1 MPSPP
6 STNATASPE
15 PRLHFF
21 LGLRGIARG
30 NLPAEIIAGVTL
42 AALAIPLNIGYAEVA
57 GLPPVT
63 GLYAA
68 VLPMAVYALFSSS
81 RQLVGGPDAAIT
93 AVIGSLLFALAVPED
108 PRYVQLAYALALVCA
123 VLFFAVWYFR
133 LGFLANF
140 LSRAVLVGF
149 VSGLGIEIF
158 TSQVP
163 KILGF
168 SVEGEEWIEKVV
180 GIIQGL
186 PQTNPYSVVV
196 GVGTIVIIRVL
207 KRFAPRIPGALVAL
221 ILMTVVVAV
230 FQLEQ
235 RGVSVLGA
243 VPAGLPQLT
252 LPRVTALDYLSLL
265 PGAVAICGITLA
277 EAVLVGRTYAERRG
291 YPLDADQE
299 MFAFGAANVVGGV
312 TGSFVTGSSGSRTAA
327 MDAAGSR
334 SQIPGVV
341 GAGVV
346 AVVLVFFTPFLA
358 LLPSAALAGIVANAV
373 LALVEIEG
381 LRELKR
387 LRQSEFAIA
396 LVCLASVLLLGTIN
410 AVVLAFLLTVID
422 VVRRAAT
429 PATAVLGELPDHRGQ
444 LVAADP
450 EQLLTLPGLV
460 IYRFGAALFFANAD
474 TFRRDVQRLVETS
487 VPAPTWFVLDA
498 EAISDI
504 DTTGCD
510 TLARALDDLQQ
521 RGVTFAMTR
530 VAPSIHDLL
539 RHYELLDRIGEEHL
553 YRTNQ
558 DAVGAYLAASPPGTP
573 TAPPAVAV
581 AADGSGDLSR

>member
-1 MPSPP
+1 M
-6 STNATASPE
+6 
-15 PRLHFF
+15 
-21 LGLRGIARG
+21 
-30 NLPAEIIAGVTL
+30 
-42 AALAIPLNIGYAEVA
+42 
-57 GLPPVT
+57 
-63 GLYAA
+63 
-68 VLPMAVYALFSSS
+68 
-81 RQLVGGPDAAIT
+81 
-93 AVIGSLLFALAVPED
+93 
-108 PRYVQLAYALALVCA
+108 
-123 VLFFAVWYFR
+123 
-133 LGFLANF
+133 
-140 LSRAVLVGF
+140 
-149 VSGLGIEIF
+149 
-158 TSQVP
+158 P

-168 SVEGEEWIEKVV
+168 SVEGEEWVEKVV

-186 PQTNPYSVVV
+186 PQTNLYSVVV

-396 LVCLASVLLLGTIN
+396 VVCLASVLLLGTIN

-444 LVAADP
+444 LVAGDP
-450 EQLLTLPGLV
+450 DQLFTLPGLV

-474 TFRRDVQRLVETS
+474 TFRRDVQRLIETS

-510 TLARALDDLQQ
+510 TLARVLDDLQQ

-530 VAPSIHDLL
+530 VAPSILTCCGTTSCSIASAKSTSTEPTRTRWGRTLPRSRLPQRVPACGNAPL
-539 RHYELLDRIGEEHL
+539 RARGSSLSPTGRSWRIAQQP
-553 YRTNQ
+553 RRPCP
-558 DAVGAYLAASPPGTP
+558 VAAWGQSGCLEAGSVTSGRARAWCSPRCVPFRRRLQWSKP
-573 TAPPAVAV
+573 TANPMGIHAV
-581 AADGSGDLSR
+581 SR